1 MKDLDFD
8 ELDKAVNSLMSKTE
22 SSSEISSGQAATVN
36 SPVQSSPVSSSVSTP
51 VSVSNAPSSTP
62 ANSLGASVQLP
73 APTVDRPLV
82 KPSVTPQS
90 LSQPLSA
97 PRPTVP
103 AKRSGRFMDL
113 VPSSYTSQSPAKS
126 PVPAPRQGTTL
137 TPLNDNVVA
146 EEPIVVP
153 LPQTSFQPSRK
164 FSRPSPDLSVSSL
177 TTSTSANNPAK
188 HDDMP
193 DPLDVHAEELE
204 GETDSVATPDVS
216 AAQDATLT
224 TPTDPVTPVDQLTS
238 TSPFLS
244 DAKVDKRPLGVSTLG
259 AVSSLLPPDTTTQ
272 TSSQPLPA
280 ELHTDLLEIESD
292 NPVKPQPS
300 KMNVTEPQEKA
311 ELTPPISISQQYK
324 QQPRSGDQSH
334 APVYDTAAH
343 PVTHPAKKKSN
354 ILLIIVIALIIVIGG
369 GGVAALFY
377 LGYI

>member
-22 SSSEISSGQAATVN
+22 SSSETSRGQAAVN
-36 SPVQSSPVSSSVSTP
+36 SPAQSSPVSSSVSTS
-51 VSVSNAPSSTP
+51 VSVSTPSRTP
-62 ANSLGASVQLP
+62 AASLGASVQP
-73 APTVDRPLV
+73 AASTLDRPIS

-113 VPSSYTSQSPAKS
+113 VPSSYASQNPTKSPA
-126 PVPAPRQGTTL
+126 PAPRQGTTL

-146 EEPIVVP
+146 EKPIVAPVP
-153 LPQTSFQPSRK
+153 ETSSQPNRE
-164 FSRPSPDLSVSSL
+164 FSRPAPERSLSALTVS
-177 TTSTSANNPAK
+177 NPVNAPAT

-193 DPLDVHAEELE
+193 DPLDVHAEEIK
-204 GETDSVATPDVS
+204 GEVDTVATPNVT
-216 AAQDATLT
+216 AAPDT
-224 TPTDPVTPVDQLTS
+224 TPNIPVDPVAPVDQFTS

-259 AVSSLLPPDTTTQ
+259 ALSSSLPPDTTTQ

-292 NPVKPQPS
+292 NPVKPQPE
-300 KMNVTEPQEKA
+300 KMSAAEPQEKT
-311 ELTPPISISQQYK
+311 ELTPPISIAQQYR

-354 ILLIIVIALIIVIGG
+354 ILIIVVIALIIVIGG